1 MRMMMLIQCPPEPFN
16 TRARNGTAGSTM
28 KRILDDTKP
37 EAAYFSER
45 DGKRGA
51 VLIVDVQSPSDVPRL
66 AEPWFLCFSAEVEFR
81 ICMLPEEL
89 GQANLDALGKK
100 WG

>member
-1 MRMMMLIQCPPEPFN
+1 MRMMMLVQCPIEPFN
-16 TRARNGTAGSTM
+16 SKVRNGTAGSTIM
-28 KRILDDTKP
+28 KILDDIKP
-37 EAAYFSER
+37 EASYFGER

-51 VLIVDVQSPSDVPRL
+51 VLIVNVDSPSDVPRL
-66 AEPWFLCFSAEVEFR
+66 AEPWFLSFNAEVEFR

-89 GQANLDALGKK
+89 GQANLEALGKK